1 MRPSLALERQRSAV
15 RETARRFRTANPR
28 VFGSAL
34 HGTDLDGSDLDL
46 LVDALPG
53 ATLFDLGG
61 LQLELASLLGVRVDL
76 LTPADLPIKLRA
88 KVLAEA
94 QPV

>member
-1 MRPSLALERQRSAV
+1 MRPSVVLDMKRNAV
-15 RETARRFRTANPR
+15 REAVNLFRTANPR
-28 VFGSAL
+28 VFGSVL
-34 HGTDLDGSDLDL
+34 HGTDRDGSDLDL

-53 ATLFDLGG
+53 ATLLDLGG
-61 LQLELASLLGVRVDL
+61 LQDDLESLLGIQVDL
-76 LTPADLPIKLRA
+76 LTPGDLSPKFRA

>member
-1 MRPSLALERQRSAV
+1 MRPSTALDAQRHAV
-15 RETARRFRTANPR
+15 REATARFRTANPR
-28 VFGSAL
+28 IFGSVL
-34 HGTDLDGSDLDL
+34 YGTDREGSDLDL

-61 LQLELASLLGVRVDL
+61 LKDELETLLGIQVDV
-76 LTPADLPIKLRA
+76 LTPADLPPRFRA
-88 KVLAEA
+88 QVLAAA

>member
-1 MRPSLALERQRSAV
+1 MRPSVVLDMKRSAV
-15 RETARRFRTANPR
+15 REVVGHFRTAKPR
-28 VFGSAL
+28 VFGSVL
-34 HGTDLDGSDLDL
+34 HGTDHDGSDIDL

-53 ATLFDLGG
+53 ATLLDLGG
-61 LQLELASLLGVRVDL
+61 LQDELESLLGIGVDL
-76 LTPADLPIKLRA
+76 LTPGDLPPKFRA